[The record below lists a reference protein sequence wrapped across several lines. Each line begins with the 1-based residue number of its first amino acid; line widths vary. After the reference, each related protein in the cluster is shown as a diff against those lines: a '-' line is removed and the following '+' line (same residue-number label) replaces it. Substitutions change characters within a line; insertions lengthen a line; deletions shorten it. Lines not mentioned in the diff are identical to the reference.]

1 MAELHIA
8 KYHGTGNDFVMLEDL
23 KDERPLVAE
32 LVAALCDRH
41 LGVGA
46 DGAIRVTRG
55 TDGDD
60 FFMDYRNA
68 DGSLAEMCGNGVRC
82 LAKLVFERGY
92 THSRELRVGTRA
104 GTKHVSLDVHDG
116 AVTSVTVGMGAPAFA
131 RGEIPMGGP
140 AGEPFL
146 REPFDVD
153 GTTFKASAVSMGNPH
168 LVLFVERD
176 PRDVD
181 VHALGGRIERDPRF
195 PNRTNVEFVAV
206 EDGALRT
213 RVWER
218 GVGETMACGTGAC
231 AALVAANEA
240 GLVPAKAEVRFSG
253 GTVLVERTADEVLL
267 TGPAER
273 VFEATID
280 DAWLAARAASSS
292 EAVGRTGA
300 SSSGAVGRTGTSSS
314 GAVGRTGAS
323 SSGAVGRTG
332 ASSSEAVGRT
342 EGLSS

>member
-1 MAELHIA
+1 MDEPRIW

-23 KDERPLVAE
+23 DDRRPLTAE

-55 TDGDD
+55 HEPGTD

-82 LAKLVFERGY
+82 LAAFVHDRGL
-92 THSRELRVGTRA
+92 TSATELDVGTRD
-104 GTKHVSLDVHDG
+104 GTKHLSVDVVDG
-116 AVTSVTVGMGAPAFA
+116 AIRAVTVGMGAPALW
-131 RGEIPMGGP
+131 RGALPMLGP
-140 AGEPFL
+140 ADEPFL
-146 REPFDVD
+146 TEPFEVD
-153 GTTFKASAVSMGNPH
+153 GRTFKASAISMGNPH

-176 PRDVD
+176 PAEVD
-181 VHALGGRIERDPRF
+181 VRSLGPRIEHDPRF
-195 PNRTNVEFVAV
+195 PAQTNVEFVSI
-206 EDGALRT
+206 EDGAVRA

-218 GVGETMACGTGAC
+218 GSGETMACGTGAC

-240 GLVPAKAEVRFSG
+240 GLVPARAEVRFPG
-253 GTVLVERTADEVLL
+253 GTLVVERTPDEVFL

-280 DAWLAARAASSS
+280 RAWLASR
-292 EAVGRTGA
+292 
-300 SSSGAVGRTGTSSS
+300 
-314 GAVGRTGAS
+314 
-323 SSGAVGRTG
+323 
-332 ASSSEAVGRT
+332 
-342 EGLSS
+342 GLNA